1 MRRGGQL
8 VDQVIQGFLDYLV
21 LENGVSE
28 NTRQAYQNDLTQFQR
43 SLTDASGGTREWGSV
58 TASDVRNFEADLQA
72 RKYAASSVARKIAA
86 IRSFYKFLLGDG
98 LVASDPTE
106 NLASPKIGKSLP
118 KALTKSEVDALL
130 EQPGRRATYESVRDK
145 AMLELLYSTG
155 MRVSELTS
163 LNLDSV
169 QIDGD
174 GCRVRCVGKGSKERV
189 VPFDSAA
196 GESVSRYLAD
206 ARPALVRTRNER
218 ALFVNRRGQRLTRQG
233 FWLILKNY
241 AAAADIKSPVT
252 PHTLR
257 HSFATH
263 MLTGGASVRNV
274 QELLGHANIST
285 TQVYTHLSDQHLRDQ
300 FERTHPRA

>member
-1 MRRGGQL
+1 L
-8 VDQVIQGFLDYLV
+8 DQIIQKFLDYLV

-28 NTRQAYQNDLTQFQR
+28 NTRQAYQNDLNQFDR
-43 SLTDASGGTREWGSV
+43 SLGGRQAENREWGRV
-58 TASDVRNFEADLQA
+58 TAADIRSFEADLQN
-72 RKYAASSVARKIAA
+72 RKYAVSSVARKIAA
-86 IRSFYKFLLGDG
+86 IRSFYKFLSGEG

-106 NLASPKIGKSLP
+106 NLASPRIGKSLP
-118 KALTKSEVDALL
+118 KALTKHEVDTLL
-130 EQPGRRATYESVRDK
+130 EQPGRRATYEAVRDK

-163 LNLDSV
+163 LDLDSI

-174 GCRVRCVGKGSKERV
+174 GCRVRCIGKGSKERV
-189 VPFDSAA
+189 VPFDSSA
-196 GESVSRYLAD
+196 GESVNKYLMD
-206 ARPALVRTRNER
+206 ARPALVRNRNER

-233 FWLILKNY
+233 FWLILRNY
-241 AAAADIKSPVT
+241 ARAAHITSAVT

-285 TQVYTHLSDQHLRDQ
+285 TQVYTHLTDQHLRDEY
-300 FERTHPRA
+300 ERAHPRA

>member
-1 MRRGGQL
+1 M
-8 VDQVIQGFLDYLV
+8 DQVIQRFLDYLV

-28 NTRQAYQNDLTQFQR
+28 NTRQAYQNDLNQFQR
-43 SLTDASGGTREWGSV
+43 SLQADSTGEPRAWNTV
-58 TASDVRNFEADLQA
+58 TPADVRNFEADLQA

-86 IRSFYKFLLGDG
+86 IRSFYKFLVGDG
-98 LVASDPTE
+98 LVSSDPTE

-130 EQPGRRATYESVRDK
+130 EQPARRTTYEAVRDK

-196 GESVSRYLAD
+196 GESVTRYLVD

-241 AAAADIKSPVT
+241 AAAADIKTAVT

>member
-1 MRRGGQL
+1 M
-8 VDQVIQGFLDYLV
+8 DQVIQKFLDYLV

-28 NTRQAYQNDLTQFQR
+28 NTRQAYQNDLNQFQR
-43 SLTDASGGTREWGSV
+43 SLTASESRELDWGQVSP
-58 TASDVRNFEADLQA
+58 ADVRSFEADLQA
-72 RKYAASSVARKIAA
+72 RKYAPSSVARKVAA
-86 IRSFYKFLLGDG
+86 IRSFYKFLAGEG

-106 NLASPKIGKSLP
+106 NLASPRIGKTLP
-118 KALTKSEVDALL
+118 KALTKREIDALL
-130 EQPGRRATYESVRDK
+130 EQPARRSTHEAVRDK

-155 MRVSELTS
+155 MRVSELTA
-163 LNLDSV
+163 LNLDSL
-169 QIDGD
+169 QIDRD

-189 VPFDSAA
+189 VPFDPAA
-196 GESVSRYLAD
+196 GESVNRYLSN
-206 ARPALVRTRNER
+206 ARPALVRNRNEP

-241 AAAADIKSPVT
+241 ADKAEIKSAVT

-285 TQVYTHLSDQHLRDQ
+285 TQVYTHLTDQHLRDEY
-300 FERTHPRA
+300 ERTHPRA